1 MNAGRIAGLL
11 FWLLFFGLVLRHW
24 QGANTLLG
32 TGSTG
37 ANTIFQTLS
46 N

>member
-1 MNAGRIAGLL
+1 MAGHIAGLL

-24 QGANTLLG
+24 SGANTLMG
-32 TGSTG
+32 TGLTN